1 MTKRELYQ
9 SFQKEFPLETL
20 KDMPLDKYTNLNKED
35 SFCYWLESRTYDLGS
50 FWGGSSYKFL
60 IYRYNKRPAEGD
72 PRVTYDDKYAWY
84 SNLGKATA
92 EEAYNVVRD
101 EIVKVATLANDGDF
115 EAIDG
120 LDRLGHSYK
129 WKIAFLYSKEN
140 LIPIY
145 NRGMLQ
151 VVANEL
157 GMKNVQ
163 RVKTVEIQQFLME
176 KKEEKDL
183 YEFYDELL
191 KILDSKSKVNS
202 FEDIKATIIEKLE
215 EDDRFVAKKSG
226 KDYLWVGTK
235 DGLIGNDA
243 CHYEIVNDSNKR
255 AGHSKS
261 TVFVEMHH
269 EGRKAK
275 PFKAL
280 QSVEG
285 IKTFPWTI
293 YGERLN
299 ENGWSIKEGD
309 TNELTNTLIQELY
322 GLDNV
327 IGEKAKDIIK
337 ENSEAPTDEKQYW
350 WLSAL
355 PKIWSLASMKVG
367 EEQDYTLYN
376 ERGNKRKIYQ
386 NFLDAKV
393 GDVVIGYE
401 ARPTK
406 QIVGLLEISKAAD
419 DHALY
424 FKMVEKLPSPIDLSS
439 LKSTD
444 GLENMEYMRNPQG
457 SLFKV
462 TPDEFDIIMDLI
474 RDDNPLPKEEANEP
488 YGKSEFLDDVFVTYK
503 DYDQLENLLL
513 RKKNLILQ
521 GAPGVGKTFAAKR
534 LAYALMGEKD
544 DNRVVQVQF
553 HQNYSYEDFV
563 MGYKPNENA
572 GFELKNGIFYKFCKR
587 AATDREHK
595 YFFIIDEINRGN
607 LSKIFGELLM
617 LIENDYRDKP
627 IQMSYREE
635 HFAVPSNVYIIGMM
649 NTADRSLAMIDYALR
664 RRFSFFEMKPGFESP
679 QFMDYIQ
686 KQMDPHLNQLVKA
699 IIDLNKVIAN
709 DDSLGSGFCIG
720 HSYLCNLGYHYNL
733 ETIVEYDIIPMLRE
747 YWFDNDNLF
756 NQEAQKLRN
765 ALK

>member
-9 SFQKEFPLETL
+9 SFQQEFPLETL
-20 KDMPLDKYTNLNKED
+20 KDMPLEKYTNLNKED

-176 KKEEKDL
+176 QKGEKDL

-280 QSVEG
+280 QSVES

-299 ENGWSIKEGD
+299 EKGWSIKEGD

-337 ENSEAPTDEKQYW
+337 ENSEAPTEEKQYW

-419 DHALY
+419 DHAIY

-534 LAYALMGEKD
+534 LAYALMCEKD

-679 QFMDYIQ
+679 QFKDYIQ

-733 ETIVEYDIIPMLRE
+733 ENIVEYDIIPMLRE

>member
-1 MTKRELYQ
+1 MTRRELYQ
-9 SFQKEFPLETL
+9 AFQKEFPLDSL
-20 KDMPLDKYTNLNKED
+20 KDMPLERYTNLNKDD
-35 SFCYWLESRTYDLGS
+35 SFCYWLESRTYELGS

-72 PRVTYDDKYAWY
+72 PRVTSDDKYAWY
-84 SNLGKATA
+84 SNLGKDTA
-92 EEAYNVVRD
+92 EGAYQIVRN

-120 LDRLGHSYK
+120 LDKLGHSYK
-129 WKIAFLYSKEN
+129 WKIAFLYSNEN

-163 RVKTVEIQQFLME
+163 RVKTVEIQKFLME
-176 KKEEKDL
+176 QKGEKDL
-183 YEFYDELL
+183 YEFYEELL

-215 EDDRFVAKKSG
+215 EDERFVAKKSG
-226 KDYLWVGTK
+226 KDYLWIGTK

-261 TVFVEMHH
+261 TIFVEMHH

-299 ENGWSIKEGD
+299 EKGWSIKEGD
-309 TNELTNTLIQELY
+309 TDELTNTLVQELY
-322 GLDNV
+322 ELDNV
-327 IGEKAKDIIK
+327 IGEKAKVIIK
-337 ENSEAPTDEKQYW
+337 ENSEAPADKKQYW

-406 QIVGLLEISKAAD
+406 QIVGLLEISRAAD
-419 DHALY
+419 DHAIY

-439 LKSTD
+439 LKNTD

-474 RDDNPLPKEEANEP
+474 RDDNPLPKKEANEP
-488 YGKSEFLDDVFVTYK
+488 YGKSEFLDDVYVTYK

-572 GFELKNGIFYKFCKR
+572 GFELKSGIFYKFCKR
-587 AATDREHK
+587 AASDREHK

-679 QFMDYIQ
+679 QFKEYIQ
-686 KQMDPHLNQLVKA
+686 KLMDPHLNQLVKV

-733 ETIVEYDIIPMLRE
+733 ENIIEYDIIPMLRE
-747 YWFDNDNLF
+747 YWFDNDNLY

>member
-176 KKEEKDL
+176 QKGEKDL

-280 QSVEG
+280 QSLEG

-419 DHALY
+419 DHAIY

>member
-176 KKEEKDL
+176 QKGEKDL

-419 DHALY
+419 DHAIY

-563 MGYKPNENA
+563 MGYRPNENA

>member
-176 KKEEKDL
+176 QKGEKDL

-419 DHALY
+419 DHAIY